1 MKLDAKDFKYLQ
13 WAIVV
18 LVGMILVGGG
28 AAWTTQQWKK
38 IGEKSF
44 QQAVAAGKE
53 MQNKLARA
61 REEEQELHDKIVR
74 FQELKAKGYIGPEQR
89 LDWVEAIAR
98 IKAAHRIAKLEY
110 EFAPQRPVDASL
122 LPGGGSA
129 GGFEIMSS
137 QMRLDVQVLHEAE
150 LLAFLVELRD
160 AVKAVVKVSSCT
172 IDRLA
177 PGNTERNNN
186 AQLKAQ
192 CILEWITMRE
202 AK

>member
-1 MKLDAKDFKYLQ
+1 MKLDARDFKNVR

-18 LVGMILVGGG
+18 LVGMILVGGA

-44 QQAVAAGKE
+44 QQAVAASKE
-53 MQNKLARA
+53 IQSKLARA
-61 REEEQELHDKIVR
+61 REEQQDLRDKIGR

-89 LDWVEAIAR
+89 LDWVETIAR
-98 IKAAHRIAKLEY
+98 IQAARRIFKLEY
-110 EFAPQRPVDASL
+110 EFAPQRPVDATL

-137 QMRLDVQVLHEAE
+137 QMRLEAQVLHEAE
-150 LLAFLVELRD
+150 LLAFLADIRD

-186 AQLKAQ
+186 AQLRAH
-192 CILEWITMRE
+192 CVLEWITMRE